1 MEISLPGL
9 TDRERQ
15 PPPSSSGP
23 SRLFGRVVA
32 WCEAMVGRVRR
43 ESRAG
48 HPLLI
53 RTTAHLTVVIL
64 ALTAIGLSD
73 LTIPAPQIA
82 AGGSRDDE
90 TLSSASFAVEDANPS
105 PNPVVTNGQPSRS
118 DSSDTIARQPVL
130 HTTFPDRPRAEVI
143 TYTVREGDNIS
154 TVAYQHGLLPQTIV
168 WSNSEA
174 IQDAPWL
181 IRPGLQLFIL
191 PVDGVYHTVS
201 AGETVGSIAAEYDV
215 EPSALYNQWNDL
227 DVGDSVYE
235 GQLLV
240 VPQGTGWKI
249 TWNPPEPEPT
259 QRYAYS
265 VSSASGVAAP
275 SARNYFILP
284 TGSPRVSG
292 WYFRDRRN
300 PGHIGLDY
308 GCRLGDPL
316 YAADSGVVTISGWSG
331 GYGILVEIDH
341 RNGYVTRYAHLSTL
355 HVGAGQ
361 AVGQGDLIG
370 LCGST
375 GWSTGPHLH
384 FEIRR
389 HGVPQDPLR
398 YQP

>member
-1 MEISLPGL
+1 MEISLPGS

-15 PPPSSSGP
+15 SPPSSSGP
-23 SRLFGRVVA
+23 SRLFGHVVA
-32 WCEAMVGRVRR
+32 WCETMVGRVRG
-43 ESRAG
+43 ESGTG

-53 RTTAHLTVVIL
+53 RTTAHLTVVVL

-82 AGGSRDDE
+82 AGGSGDGD
-90 TLSSASFAVEDANPS
+90 TLSVASLTAEDPTPS
-105 PNPVVTNGQPSRS
+105 PNPVATNSQPSRS
-118 DSSDTIARQPVL
+118 NTSDTIARQPVL

-154 TVAYQHGLLPQTIV
+154 TIAYQHGLSPQTIV

-215 EPSALYNQWNDL
+215 EPSALYNQWND
-227 DVGDSVYE
+227 VVEGDSLYE

-240 VPQGTGWKI
+240 VPQGTGWEI
-249 TWNPPEPEPT
+249 TWTPPEPEPT
-259 QRYAYS
+259 QTYAYR

-275 SARNYFILP
+275 AARNYFILP
-284 TGSPRVSG
+284 TGSRRVSG

-308 GCRLGDPL
+308 ACRLGDPL

-341 RNGYVTRYAHLSTL
+341 RNGYVTRYAHLSRL
-355 HVGAGQ
+355 HVSAGQ
-361 AVGQGDLIG
+361 AVSQGAVIG